1 MNKFFVF
8 DTNTLISAV
17 FNEHSQSGLALKKAR
32 TIGTLL
38 VSDEIISEYLIVF
51 ARDKFNKWLSLETRI
66 EFIENII
73 ANALPIQIV
82 ERIQECRDPK
92 DDKYLSLAVSAQADA
107 IITGDDDLLVMNP
120 FRQIPILNS
129 SDFLSLG

>member
-17 FNEHSQSGLALKKAR
+17 FNENSPPALALKKAR

-38 VSDEIISEYLIVF
+38 VSDEITAEYLMVF
-51 ARDKFNKWLSLETRI
+51 AREKFNRWLSLEIRI
-66 EFIENII
+66 AFIENII
-73 ANALPIQIV
+73 SNALPIQIV
-82 ERIQECRDPK
+82 ENIQECRDPK

-107 IITGDDDLLVMNP
+107 IITGDNDLLVMNP
-120 FRQIPILNS
+120 FRQIPILNAS
-129 SDFLSLG
+129 NFLLL

>member
-17 FNEHSQSGLALKKAR
+17 FNEHSQPALALKKAR

-38 VSDEIISEYLIVF
+38 VSDEIIAEYLIVF
-51 ARDKFNKWLSLETRI
+51 ARDKFNRWLSLETRI

-82 ERIQECRDPK
+82 EWIQECRDPK

-107 IITGDDDLLVMNP
+107 IISGDEDLLVMNP

>member
-1 MNKFFVF
+1 MSKFFVF

-17 FNEHSQSGLALKKAR
+17 FNEHSQPALALKKAR

-38 VSDEIISEYLIVF
+38 VSDEIIAEYLIVF

-73 ANALPIQIV
+73 ANALSVQIV
-82 ERIQECRDPK
+82 ERVFECRDPK
-92 DDKYLSLAVSAQADA
+92 DDKYLSLAISAQADA
-107 IITGDDDLLVMNP
+107 IVSGDEDLLVLNP
-120 FRQIPILNS
+120 FRRIPILNAS
-129 SDFLSLG
+129 GFLSLE

>member
-17 FNEHSQSGLALKKAR
+17 FNENSSPALALKKAR

-38 VSDEIISEYLIVF
+38 VSDEIIAEYLMVF
-51 ARDKFNKWLSLETRI
+51 AREKFNRWLSLEIRI
-66 EFIENII
+66 AFIENII
-73 ANALPIQIV
+73 SNALPIQIV
-82 ERIQECRDPK
+82 ENIQECRDPK

-107 IITGDDDLLVMNP
+107 IITGDNDLLVMNP
-120 FRQIPILNS
+120 FRQIPILNA
-129 SDFLSLG
+129 SDFLLL

>member
-17 FNEHSQSGLALKKAR
+17 FNEHSQPALALKKAR

-38 VSDEIISEYLIVF
+38 VSDEIIAEYLIVF
-51 ARDKFNKWLSLETRI
+51 ARDKFNRWLSLETRI

-73 ANALPIQIV
+73 ANALPI
-82 ERIQECRDPK
+82 
-92 DDKYLSLAVSAQADA
+92 
-107 IITGDDDLLVMNP
+107 
-120 FRQIPILNS
+120 
-129 SDFLSLG
+129 

>member
-17 FNEHSQSGLALKKAR
+17 FNEHSQPALALKKAR

-38 VSDEIISEYLIVF
+38 VSDEVIAEYLIVF
-51 ARDKFNKWLSLETRI
+51 AREKFNRWLSFETRI

-73 ANALPIQIV
+73 SNALPIQIV

-120 FRQIPILNS
+120 FRQIAILNA
-129 SDFLSLG
+129 SDFLSL

>member
-17 FNEHSQSGLALKKAR
+17 FNEHSPPALALKKAR

-38 VSDEIISEYLIVF
+38 VSDEIIAEYLIVF
-51 ARDKFNKWLSLETRI
+51 ARDKFNRWLSLETRI
-66 EFIENII
+66 AFIENIV

-82 ERIQECRDPK
+82 ERIQACRDPK
-92 DDKYLSLAVSAQADA
+92 DDKYLSLAVSAQADT
-107 IITGDDDLLVMNP
+107 IITGDNDLLVMNP
-120 FRQIPILNS
+120 FREIPILNA
-129 SDFLSLG
+129 SDFLLL